1 MGSKGLDNT
10 GGKMGQIESYKDLI
24 VYQKGYQLSLEIYRV
39 TNNFPKE
46 ELYGIVSQMRRAAIS
61 IPCNIAEG
69 YRRGHRKEYIQF
81 LYIAQGSC
89 GELETLLSLS
99 KDLRFLDEQTFNN
112 LYQSQDEISR
122 LLRGLIFSLSKPKK
136 KV

>member
-1 MGSKGLDNT
+1 MEKI
-10 GGKMGQIESYKDLI
+10 QSYKDLI

-81 LYIAQGSC
+81 LHIAQGSC

-122 LLRGLIFSLSKPKK
+122 LLRGLIKSLSNFRVKES
-136 KV
+136 

>member
-1 MGSKGLDNT
+1 M
-10 GGKMGQIESYKDLI
+10 QSYKELF
-24 VYQKGYQLSLEIYRV
+24 VYQKGYQLSWEIYRV
-39 TNNFPKE
+39 TNNFPQE

-61 IPCNIAEG
+61 IPCNVAEG